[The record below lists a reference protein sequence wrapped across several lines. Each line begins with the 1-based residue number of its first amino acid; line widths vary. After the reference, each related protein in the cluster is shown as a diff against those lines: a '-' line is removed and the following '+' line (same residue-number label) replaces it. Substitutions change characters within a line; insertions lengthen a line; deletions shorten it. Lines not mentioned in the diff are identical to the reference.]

1 MAVILQVALDF
12 VDLHRAV
19 KVAGEAI
26 GGVRIGWKLVHL
38 LLKARE

>member
-19 KVAGEAI
+19 KVAGGAI
-26 GGVRIGWKLVHL
+26 EGGCGLAGNWYTSY
-38 LLKARE
+38 